1 MSVTTPYGLS
11 TKKAARRGA
20 ATPPASLTTRRQDL
34 PMANAN
40 PTADDARVAA
50 NMTDDELADALDLA
64 VMHIDQAR
72 RQRCA
77 ANLAELEAEERALR
91 AEAARRWGS

>member
-1 MSVTTPYGLS
+1 
-11 TKKAARRGA
+11 
-20 ATPPASLTTRRQDL
+20 
-34 PMANAN
+34 MAYAN

-64 VMHIDQAR
+64 VMHADLARQQAG
-72 RQRCA
+72 A
-77 ANLAELEAEERALR
+77 DEVAELEAEEQALR